1 MNHKQAIYRLILQ
14 KIILTSWI
22 YSKKVGLSNG
32 VNLGQNY
39 QFLPTNYRQS
49 VWETCLNTISIF
61 AILFGEAST
70 ADIFFFIFHIF
81 CDSSVLSKKCM
92 KTFFFYS
99 HLNTMTFL
107 QCNDHSVFIP
117 HLDNSLQYH
126 SYCISLALYLYFPQ
140 WQ

>member
-14 KIILTSWI
+14 KIILTSWT
-22 YSKKVGLSNG
+22 YSKKVGLSSG
-32 VNLGQNY
+32 VSLGQNY

-70 ADIFFFIFHIF
+70 ADIFFHFSYILWFF
-81 CDSSVLSKKCM
+81 CAVQKM
-92 KTFFFYS
+92 HENIFFYS